1 MPACCG
7 GGPVILGFCGTAIY
21 RGTADGVQSSSQQ
34 EVADMT
40 PRTKIVLGGVA
51 IGLLTYLILPWWISA
66 LIVIGAIAIPVA
78 GYLMLDPSQRKRLNN
93 QARKRIG

>member
-1 MPACCG
+1 
-7 GGPVILGFCGTAIY
+7 
-21 RGTADGVQSSSQQ
+21 
-34 EVADMT
+34 MT

-51 IGLLTYLILPWWISA
+51 IGLLTSLILPWWISA